1 MPTVRSTRPAILDD
15 APASAGAAA
24 LALAAKLDGLP
35 RPRERSYVR
44 AEVHVEDVD
53 FLRWLRGAPAGT
65 RRYFRDRQG
74 KIELAGLGIAARDE
88 PGPHAEWT
96 QLPVRGRAGTASA
109 WFLALPFDRERPRD
123 AAWRGFGEL
132 PCVLPTVELRRAGEH
147 ATLAVNV
154 TASTDRGRVRDL
166 LTRLASP
173 PGTCAVEP
181 ALVRQDD
188 PCDEAGWMHS
198 VDAALARIRGG
209 SMRKV
214 VLARRR
220 RYRASSALDPV
231 AVLSRL
237 AARESRGFR
246 FLVEV
251 AVGRAFVGVTPERLV
266 SRTGASARS
275 EAVAGTRPRGVDAV
289 ADRLLGE
296 SLLASA
302 KDRTEHEL
310 VVERVRDALASH
322 AESVRTDPDPR
333 LLRLAYVQHLL
344 TRVHADLREG
354 TGDVDL
360 VDALHPTPAVAGAP
374 VTRAIDA
381 LRELETFDR
390 GLYAGPLGVMST
402 DGAEV
407 AVAIRSALVEGDRL
421 TAFAGA
427 GIVEGSDPAEEW
439 RETGHKL
446 LAFERLAS

>member
-1 MPTVRSTRPAILDD
+1 MSTARTARPATLDD
-15 APASAGAAA
+15 SPATAAA
-24 LALAAKLDGLP
+24 AAAMLAARVDGLP
-35 RPRERSYVR
+35 RPAERCFVR
-44 AEVHVEDVD
+44 AEVQLDEPD
-53 FLRWLRGAPAGT
+53 FLRWLRNAPHGS

-74 KIELAGLGIAARDE
+74 KVEIAAAGIAARDE
-88 PGPHAEWT
+88 PGQHAEWR
-96 QLPVRGRAGTASA
+96 QSPVRGRPGTPSA
-109 WFLALPFDRERPRD
+109 WFMALPFDRERPRD
-123 AAWRGFGEL
+123 AAWRDFGDL
-132 PCVLPTVELRRAGEH
+132 PCVLPSVELRRSGST

-154 TASTDRGRVRDL
+154 TASTDRGALREL
-166 LTRLASP
+166 LARLADP
-173 PGTCAVEP
+173 PSACSVEP
-181 ALVRQDD
+181 ALVREDD

-198 VDAALARIRGG
+198 VTAALARIRAGA
-209 SMRKV
+209 MRKV

-231 AVLSRL
+231 ALLTRL

-251 AVGRAFVGVTPERLV
+251 APGRAFVGVTPERLV
-266 SRTGASARS
+266 SRAGTSARS

-296 SLLASA
+296 SLTASA

-310 VVERVRDALASH
+310 VVERVRDALASC
-322 AESVRTDPDPR
+322 AATVRTDAEPR

-344 TRVHADLREG
+344 TRVHAELRPGVTDL
-354 TGDVDL
+354 DL
-360 VDALHPTPAVAGAP
+360 VESLHPTPAVAGAP
-374 VTRAIDA
+374 VTKAIDA
-381 LRELETFDR
+381 LRELEPFDR
-390 GLYAGPLGVMST
+390 GLYAGPLGVMSAE
-402 DGAEV
+402 GAEV

>member
-1 MPTVRSTRPAILDD
+1 
-15 APASAGAAA
+15 
-24 LALAAKLDGLP
+24 
-35 RPRERSYVR
+35 
-44 AEVHVEDVD
+44 
-53 FLRWLRGAPAGT
+53 
-65 RRYFRDRQG
+65 
-74 KIELAGLGIAARDE
+74 
-88 PGPHAEWT
+88 
-96 QLPVRGRAGTASA
+96 
-109 WFLALPFDRERPRD
+109 
-123 AAWRGFGEL
+123 
-132 PCVLPTVELRRAGEH
+132 
-147 ATLAVNV
+147 
-154 TASTDRGRVRDL
+154 
-166 LTRLASP
+166 
-173 PGTCAVEP
+173 
-181 ALVRQDD
+181 
-188 PCDEAGWMHS
+188 
-198 VDAALARIRGG
+198 
-209 SMRKV
+209 MRKV

-220 RYRASSALDPV
+220 RYRASAVLDPV

-251 AVGRAFVGVTPERLV
+251 AEGRAFVGVTPERLV
-266 SRTGASARS
+266 SRTGVAARS

-302 KDRTEHEL
+302 KDRTEHDL
-310 VVERVRDALASH
+310 VVERVRDALAGH
-322 AESVRTDPDPR
+322 AESVRTDAEPR

-344 TRVHADLREG
+344 TRVHADLRAG

-390 GLYAGPLGVMST
+390 GLYAGPLGVMSA